1 MDFVIYD
8 HETNFNS
15 EKFRTLFRFIGSTFK
30 LVLIK
35 AYHLISKVK
44 RYHWLLRRA
53 YEIVMEEHL
62 KLSNANQLQMAVK
75 AINDTVG
82 PNGLIP
88 TLLVFG
94 AYPRMT
100 ELDPPNPTVEQR
112 AATIKRAMKEICKI

>member
-75 AINDTVG
+75 AINDIIES
-82 PNGLIP
+82 NKLIP

-94 AYPRMT
+94 AYLKIT
-100 ELDPPNPTVEQR
+100 ELDPPNPI
-112 AATIKRAMKEICKI
+112 IK